1 MTLLHVR
8 DLSVARG
15 PNRILDRITATVK
28 AGEVVGV
35 LGPNGV
41 GKTTLLASIL
51 GLVPST
57 GTIEL
62 MGRPAGLIPA
72 RERARLVS
80 YLPQARD
87 AAWPMTAEMIVAL
100 GRLPHSPGLHA
111 PTRADRDAVDR
122 AMQATGVTHLRTRP
136 ISQLSGGEKTR
147 VLLARTLAQD
157 AALIVAD
164 EPASGLDPAQQIT
177 ILRLFREL
185 AASGRSVLLSLHELH
200 LAAMWCDRL
209 LLLSH
214 GVIAAEGA
222 PAEVLTAER
231 IAEVYG
237 CDAHV
242 TESPEGLIVV
252 PLARLARR

>member
-1 MTLLHVR
+1 MTPLYVR
-8 DLSVARG
+8 DLSVSRG
-15 PNRILDRITATVK
+15 QRQILDRVALTVN

-41 GKTTLLASIL
+41 GKTTLLTSIL
-51 GLVPST
+51 GLVTSS

-72 RERARLVS
+72 KERARLVS

-87 AAWPMTAEMIVAL
+87 AAWPMSAEMIVAL
-100 GRLPHSPGLHA
+100 GRLPHGTGLRA
-111 PTRADRDAVDR
+111 PTRADRDVVDR
-122 AMQATGVTHLRTRP
+122 AMQATDVTQLRTRP

-157 AALIVAD
+157 APLILAD
-164 EPASGLDPAQQIT
+164 EPASGLDPAQQIAV
-177 ILRLFREL
+177 LRLFRGL

-209 LLLSH
+209 LLLKH
-214 GVIAAEGA
+214 GAIVADGA
-222 PAEVLTAER
+222 PADVLTAER
-231 IAEVYG
+231 IADVYG
-237 CDAHV
+237 CSAHV
-242 TESPEGLIVV
+242 MESPEGLIVV
-252 PLARLARR
+252 PLERMTHR